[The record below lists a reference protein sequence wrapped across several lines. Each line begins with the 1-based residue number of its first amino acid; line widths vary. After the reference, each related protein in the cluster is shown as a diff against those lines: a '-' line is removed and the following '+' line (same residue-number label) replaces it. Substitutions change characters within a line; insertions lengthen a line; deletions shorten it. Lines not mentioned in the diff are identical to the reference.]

1 MPIIEERWKEI
12 QNLSLKFGGHKPD
25 SQFCVM
31 EAAAYIAGESWSDHP
46 VCVPRTIA
54 AVLRRWND
62 ALPSDR
68 DRDRLL
74 KPFLPRIIGLH
85 ADAKTEMR
93 RAVMCGDFA
102 LRFVIPEYLRYAKKK
117 GLAEELAA
125 TSESTTQAELKI
137 AAKSVRNKLR
147 AIASAIDIASASDI
161 AIDIASASAIA
172 IDIDIASASDIA
184 IAIAI
189 ASAIDIAIDIAIA
202 SASAIAIDIDIA
214 SAIAVNQKLEVAKLA
229 LVERMISCAE

>member
-1 MPIIEERWKEI
+1 MLIIEKRWKKI
-12 QNLSLKFGGHKPD
+12 QNLPLKFGTHKPD

-31 EAAAYIAGESWSDHP
+31 EAAAYIAGEPWSDHP
-46 VCVPRTIA
+46 ACVPQTIT

-74 KPFLPRIIGLH
+74 KPFLPRIIGLR
-85 ADAKTEMR
+85 ADAETEMR

-102 LRFVIPEYLRYAKKK
+102 LRFVIPECLRYVKKNE
-117 GLAEELAA
+117 LAEQLAA
-125 TSESTTQAELKI
+125 TPESTTQAELGI

-147 AIASAIDIASASDI
+147 V
-161 AIDIASASAIA
+161 IASASA
-172 IDIDIASASDIA
+172 SASD
-184 IAIAI
+184 I
-189 ASAIDIAIDIAIA
+189 ASAIDIAI
-202 SASAIAIDIDIA
+202 
-214 SAIAVNQKLEVAKLA
+214 NQKLEASKSA